1 MAFERQNIIMRTR
14 VGDEP
19 PRWVEHLL
27 RFSLKSRDRE
37 TIVGDLLEEYREV
50 ALPTRGRFRA
60 QLWYVT
66 QALSLVDGVKLGMML
81 GAGFGAWNLVYT
93 GLAPFAEDTPV
104 ALMSFYGPMFTIWSV
119 AGFSAYRRT
128 GKLSDAIKV
137 GATVGLVTFV
147 VFDLAVLVRANLFLD
162 AISQRSDWRGL
173 LANYQVSRFESL
185 RAYVN
190 YMYVTGIPL
199 TFLVGALIGAGSGLL
214 GGVMGRVGR
223 QHIRPLPSH

>member
-1 MAFERQNIIMRTR
+1 MSMRTP

-19 PRWVEHLL
+19 PRWVEYFL
-27 RFSLKSRDRE
+27 RVFLKSRDRE

-50 ALPTRGRFRA
+50 VLPTRGRFRA
-60 QLWYVT
+60 QLWYVR

-104 ALMSFYGPMFTIWSV
+104 ALVSVYGPMFTMWSV
-119 AGFSAYRRT
+119 AGFIASRRT
-128 GKLSDAIKV
+128 GKLTEAIKV

-173 LANYQVSRFESL
+173 LANYQVSGFGSL
-185 RAYVN
+185 RMYVN
-190 YMYVTGIPL
+190 YMYATGIPL
-199 TFLVGALIGAGSGLL
+199 IFLIGAMIGAGSGLL
-214 GGVMGRVGR
+214 GGFMGSVGR
-223 QHIRPLPSH
+223 QHIRPLSGR

>member
-1 MAFERQNIIMRTR
+1 MITPVR
-14 VGDEP
+14 DEP
-19 PRWVEHLL
+19 PRWVEYLL
-27 RFSLKSRDRE
+27 RVFLKSRDRE
-37 TIVGDLLEEYREV
+37 SILGDLLEEYREV

-60 QLWYVT
+60 QLWYVR
-66 QALSLVDGVKLGMML
+66 QALGLVDGVKLGMML

-104 ALMSFYGPMFTIWSV
+104 ALVSFYGPMFTMWSV
-119 AGFSAYRRT
+119 AGFVASRRT
-128 GKLSDAIKV
+128 GKLTDAVKV

-173 LANYQVSRFESL
+173 LANYQVSGFESL
-185 RAYVN
+185 RMYVN

-199 TFLVGALIGAGSGLL
+199 TFLIGAMIGAGSGLL
-214 GGVMGRVGR
+214 GGLMGSVGR

>member
-1 MAFERQNIIMRTR
+1 VAFERQNMIMNTPVR
-14 VGDEP
+14 DQP

-27 RFSLKSRDRE
+27 RVLLKSRDRE

-50 ALPTRGRFRA
+50 VLPTRGRFRA

-93 GLAPFAEDTPV
+93 GRAPFAEDTLV
-104 ALMSFYGPMFTIWSV
+104 ALVSFYGPMFTMWSV
-119 AGFSAYRRT
+119 AGFVAFRRT
-128 GKLSDAIKV
+128 GKLTDAIKV

-147 VFDLAVLVRANLFLD
+147 VFDVAVLVRANLFLE

-173 LANYQVSRFESL
+173 LENYQVSGFESL
-185 RAYVN
+185 RTYVN
-190 YMYVTGIPL
+190 YTYVTGIPL
-199 TFLVGALIGAGSGLL
+199 TFLMGAMMGAGSGLL
-214 GGVMGRVGR
+214 GGFMGSVGR